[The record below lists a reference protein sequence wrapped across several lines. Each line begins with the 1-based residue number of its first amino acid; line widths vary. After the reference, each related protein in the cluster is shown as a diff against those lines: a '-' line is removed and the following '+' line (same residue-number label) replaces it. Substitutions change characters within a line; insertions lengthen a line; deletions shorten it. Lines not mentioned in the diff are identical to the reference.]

1 MSFDMSHLLE
11 QWDYQPGQVMVRK
24 FKGKDGAQKIQL
36 RVDLGLL
43 QMNAE
48 GRPDGKRP
56 LGHESFYAFCVHKLE
71 LHREEHGD
79 EEAFRLKADDCSRLQ
94 AEALQFHHRCIC
106 QLQLEDYEAAA
117 RDSSRNLEVFDFA
130 DEYAETDDMS
140 WSLRQF
146 HPQVLMLNVRAA
158 ASTHLHT
165 SNYKKAI
172 KEIEEGL
179 EELKQFYESC
189 GNTEYADQSPEFL
202 SLETWLEDVKNQRP
216 LSKREKLELDLQKAI
231 QLEDFEKA
239 AKVRDALRKLEKTK
253 KS

>member
-1 MSFDMSHLLE
+1 LLRIKIPSVGCGFGRSLASRHVQHSE
-11 QWDYQPGQVMVRK
+11 AIRLGRFGMGNEPRLN
-24 FKGKDGAQKIQL
+24 GA
-36 RVDLGLL
+36 
-43 QMNAE
+43 
-48 GRPDGKRP
+48 
-56 LGHESFYAFCVHKLE
+56 C
-71 LHREEHGD
+71 
-79 EEAFRLKADDCSRLQ
+79 Q
-94 AEALQFHHRCIC
+94 AEALQYHHRCIC
-106 QLQLEDYEAAA
+106 QLQLEDYESAA

-165 SNYKKAI
+165 SNFKKAI